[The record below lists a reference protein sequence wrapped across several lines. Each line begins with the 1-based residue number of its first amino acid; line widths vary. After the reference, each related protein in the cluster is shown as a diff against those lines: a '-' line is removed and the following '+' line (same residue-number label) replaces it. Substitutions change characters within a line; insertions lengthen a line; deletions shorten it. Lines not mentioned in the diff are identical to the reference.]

1 MSRDPIYINED
12 DKLIKTMIDVY
23 RKNTGD
29 KEAKPL
35 VMGGGTYAR
44 ALDNFVAFGALFP
57 GEEELFHQKNE
68 YISIDSLKKATLIYA
83 ETIYE
88 LCK

>member
-1 MSRDPIYINED
+1 MKYNIGVVKKMSRDPIYIDED

-35 VMGGGTYAR
+35 VMG
-44 ALDNFVAFGALFP
+44 V
-57 GEEELFHQKNE
+57 ELMLEH
-68 YISIDSLKKATLIYA
+68 
-83 ETIYE
+83 
-88 LCK
+88 